1 MKKTFVIGRCDKK
14 TRRVLYLEFVK
25 APIIGPF
32 TLTGFVAN
40 A

>member
-14 TRRVLYLEFVK
+14 SRRVLYLEFVK

-32 TLTGFVAN
+32 SLTAIVAK

>member
-14 TRRVLYLEFVK
+14 SRRVLYLEFVK
-25 APIIGPF
+25 SPIIGPF
-32 TLTGFVAN
+32 SLTAIVAR